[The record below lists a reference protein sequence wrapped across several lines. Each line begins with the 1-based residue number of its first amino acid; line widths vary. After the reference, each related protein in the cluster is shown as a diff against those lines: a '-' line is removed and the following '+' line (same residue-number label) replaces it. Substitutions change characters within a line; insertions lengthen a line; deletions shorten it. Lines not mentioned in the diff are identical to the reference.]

1 MRRRAFTLVELMTV
15 IAIMAILYAVLM
27 PVVMQVK
34 AYAQQYV
41 AGEAMQKLSQS
52 ATMYT
57 VDNDDTFPVAY
68 YPANRLQRQN
78 WFGVVDAKGEVD
90 PATGLLAP
98 YIKGRIQN
106 DAALNARPWQ
116 GDRTGYGYNW
126 GYLGSDYY
134 MTGST
139 SNSLNAMNPAQS
151 SSLTDSSGAI
161 VFGTSSFYFAPWM
174 PKGDGNTYRYGFIDP
189 PRVWYGNPTLDF
201 RHMGTKAVDK
211 KKHEVTST
219 GLALVVFADGHL
231 KSMRQTQIKNRMFE
245 RYPLPDEDATLE
257 K

>member
-15 IAIMAILYAVLM
+15 VAILAILYAVLM

-41 AGEAMQKLSQS
+41 AGEAMQKLSQ
-52 ATMYT
+52 ATTMYM
-57 VDNDDTFPVAY
+57 VDNDDTYPVAY
-68 YPANRLQRQN
+68 YRVDRNQRQN

-90 PATGLLAP
+90 PATSLLAP
-98 YIKGRIQN
+98 YLKGKIQN
-106 DAALNARPWQ
+106 DYALNAKPWM

-134 MTGST
+134 MQGSM
-139 SNSLNAMNPAQS
+139 SNTWYSQNPATNS
-151 SSLTDSSGAI
+151 ALTDGSDTI

-174 PKGDGNTYRYGFIDP
+174 PKGDGATYRYSFIDP
-189 PRVWYGNPTLDF
+189 PRVWFGNPTLDF
-201 RHMGTKAVDK
+201 RHMGTKAFDK

-219 GLALVVFADGHL
+219 GLALIVFADGHL
-231 KSMRQTQIKNRMFE
+231 KSLRQPQIKNKMFE
-245 RYPLPDEDATLE
+245 RFPLPGEDSTQE
-257 K
+257 N